1 MPQTAPLDP
10 AEATPFALPHALPRA
25 ILCDLD
31 GCLISGDRVLPGA
44 VAFVARHAAR
54 LWIVSNNSTDTAET
68 LSARLAGL
76 GLAVEP
82 GRILLA
88 GEAALER
95 IAAERPGA
103 RVAFFAAA
111 SLRARGRAL
120 GISEAGEAGAPEAIL
135 LARDTGFDYEAL
147 RRLAVLAG
155 AGVPLY
161 VANPDAAHP
170 GPDGGPV
177 PETGA
182 LLAALCAVVP
192 GLAFEMVGKPA
203 PFLFDLALARA
214 GVAAEEAVL
223 VGDNPETD
231 GAGAARAGI
240 AFLRV
245 PPGAGPDAIAGAL
258 P

>member
-1 MPQTAPLDP
+1 MPQPAPLDRP
-10 AEATPFALPHALPRA
+10 EETPCALPRA

-31 GCLISGDRVLPGA
+31 GCLIAGDRVLPGA
-44 VAFVARHAAR
+44 AAFVARHAAR

-76 GLAVEP
+76 GLAVGPE
-82 GRILLA
+82 RILLA
-88 GEAALER
+88 GEAALAR

-120 GISEAGEAGAPEAIL
+120 GLSEAGAGEGAPDAIL
-135 LARDTGFDYEAL
+135 LARDTGFDYQAL
-147 RRLAVLAG
+147 RRLAALAG

-182 LLAALCAVVP
+182 LLAALRAVVP

-203 PFLFDLALARA
+203 PLLFDLALARA
-214 GVAAEEAVL
+214 GVPAGEAVL

-240 AFLRV
+240 AFLCV
-245 PPGAGPDAIAGAL
+245 PPGAGPDAIAGVLA
-258 P
+258 